1 MVLKS
6 LHTGWGYQPDRG
18 STGLGALAWVGVLA
32 WVGGTGLNKDTGL
45 AGGGYCLGEGS
56 GLGGGVYCRV
66 ERGCQS
72 ADRCTQMLMA
82 GYCDHP

>member
-56 GLGGGVYCRV
+56 GLGGG
-66 ERGCQS
+66 
-72 ADRCTQMLMA
+72 CTA
-82 GYCDHP
+82 GWSGVVKVQTDAHKC